1 MKGSSSSA
9 KPLHENLKENIT
21 HIYHV
26 MGASPD
32 LIIKEISLSGTVS
45 TALIYIDGLVDV
57 KELHNCVINN
67 LMSSKSIP
75 SIQEMDSRSS
85 SVLAYIRNDIL
96 MAGDVSIV
104 ADLDTMMTY
113 LLSGDA
119 ILLVNGFRECLRIGV
134 AGWECRNVSE
144 PITQAV
150 VRGPMEAFNEN
161 LRTNTA
167 LVRRKI
173 RDPQL
178 WMEERH
184 IGKVTQTSV
193 AIMYLK
199 NIAND
204 KIVEEVRTRLDR
216 IDIDGI
222 LESGYIEELIQD
234 KTLSPFAT
242 IYNSE
247 RPDTIAAGIL
257 EGRVAILIDGTP
269 FVLLVPALF
278 AQFFQ
283 SAEDYAQRA
292 DVSTLLRLIRYLAF
306 FISLLAPAMYIAI
319 TTFHQEML
327 PTDLLIN
334 LAAQR
339 DGVPFP
345 AFIEALL
352 MEITY
357 EILREAGVR
366 MPRTVG
372 QAVSIVGTLVI
383 GQAAVEAGIVS
394 SVMVIIVS
402 ITAISSYV
410 IPATSMSI
418 SVRML
423 RFILMGL
430 GASFGLFGIL
440 AGIIVLILHLCSL
453 RSFGIPYMSPF
464 APFNLADQKDTLFRV
479 PWSSMLKRPRLI
491 SQKNI
496 VRQQAGNKS
505 DK

>member
-1 MKGSSSSA
+1 MD
-9 KPLHENLKENIT
+9 PLNPDNASPLQENL
-21 HIYHV
+21 HV
-26 MGASPD
+26 NLKAVQNALGASPD
-32 LIIKEISLSGTVS
+32 LILKEIFLSDGVM
-45 TALIYIDGLVDV
+45 TAIVYIDGLVDL
-57 KELHNCVINN
+57 KGLHNSIIQN
-67 LMSSKSIP
+67 LMSCKAHP
-75 SIQEMDSRSS
+75 QDVCNGRT
-85 SVLAYIRNDIL
+85 LLDFIRNDIL
-96 MAGDVSIV
+96 MAGDIGIIN
-104 ADLDTMMTY
+104 DQNTLLTC

-119 ILLVNGFRECLRIGV
+119 ILLVNGCTECLRIGV
-134 AGWECRNVSE
+134 SGWESRSVSE
-144 PITQAV
+144 PITQTV

-167 LVRRKI
+167 LLRRKI
-173 RDPQL
+173 KDPHL
-178 WMEERH
+178 WLEQRY
-184 IGKVTQTSV
+184 IGKVTQTTV

-199 NIAND
+199 NVAAD
-204 KIVEEVRTRLDR
+204 SIVKEVRSRLDQ
-216 IDIDGI
+216 INIDGI

-269 FVLLVPALF
+269 FALLVPALF
-278 AQFFQ
+278 IQFFQ
-283 SAEDYAQRA
+283 SAEDYAQRS
-292 DVSTLLRLIRYLAF
+292 DVSTLLRIIRFLSF
-306 FISLLAPAMYIAI
+306 FISLLAPSLYIAI

-327 PTDLLIN
+327 PTNLLIN

-345 AFIEALL
+345 AFFEALM

-423 RFILMGL
+423 RFLLMGL
-430 GASFGLFGIL
+430 AASFGLFGIL
-440 AGIIVLILHLCSL
+440 MGIIVLVLHLSSL
-453 RSFGIPYMSPF
+453 RSFGVPYMSPLS
-464 APFNLADQKDTLFRV
+464 PMNLKGQKDTFFRI
-479 PWSSMLKRPRLI
+479 PWQDMLTRPPLLA
-491 SQKNI
+491 QKNNT
-496 VRQQAGNKS
+496 RQKS
-505 DK
+505 GKKQGK